1 MSTRRRAKVVLTPMA
16 LDERQR
22 TRQGI
27 QWLLK
32 AAEKGRKGGIP
43 REQRIAKEVFAVLE
57 GTSEVFKWIE
67 ERHKVATANRYVPF
81 SSNFCSTGCG
91 FTACWY
97 SQNMRK
103 MDGDL
108 ALGCEAYTGTN
119 GRGED
124 EDCVLSAS
132 RCRSREAV
140 RRA

>member
-67 ERHKVATANRYVPF
+67 ERHKVATANRCVSAFLGF
-81 SSNFCSTGCG
+81 SVLRV
-91 FTACWY
+91 WY
-97 SQNMRK
+97 PGTTRRHVQTLMNLMSQ
-103 MDGDL
+103 
-108 ALGCEAYTGTN
+108 
-119 GRGED
+119 GRGSRK
-124 EDCVLSAS
+124 VL
-132 RCRSREAV
+132 CL
-140 RRA
+140 RRRVEGEQAQQ